1 MQQHPIPQ
9 NVLDVEFK
17 LFTKFSLKEFAYLVA
32 GILSG
37 SIFLFL
43 NRQIGFPGII
53 AWPLFLFLSGVGLFL
68 ALVPINDQGA
78 DEFIKNYFI
87 AINKP
92 TQRVWLNKRM
102 KQERVKPIVEADLK
116 KKKKIVGGELDE
128 TKKDFDEKPGDDIF
142 DAVDSDENTQVKE
155 ELSAEVSGTN
165 TNTLPTVT
173 VGGQNIS
180 QYQVQIQSADRLPGN
195 INVWLADVNNRPIPN
210 IPVYLKDNNDKVLFA
225 NRTGPNG
232 YFLTNKEF
240 PNGMYFIEFDQQSYK
255 IPRIQLVLDSN
266 ISKNPIKMTGQPIK

>member
-1 MQQHPIPQ
+1 MKQHPIPQ

-43 NRQIGFPGII
+43 NSQIGFPGII

-68 ALVPINDQGA
+68 ALVPINDQSA

-92 TQRVWLNKRM
+92 TQRVWLNKKM

-128 TKKDFDEKPGDDIF
+128 TKKNFDERPGDDIF
-142 DAVDSDENTQVKE
+142 DAVDSEETSEVKEDTPTEVKNRKSNTQ
-155 ELSAEVSGTN
+155 SS
-165 TNTLPTVT
+165 VT
-173 VGGQNIS
+173 IGGQNIS

-195 INVWLADVNNRPIPN
+195 INVWLSDVNNRPIPN
-210 IPVYLKDNNDKVLFA
+210 IPVYLKDNNEKVLFA

-240 PNGMYFIEFDQQSYK
+240 PNGIYYIEFDQQSYK

-266 ISKNPIKMTGQPIK
+266 ISRNPIKMTGQPIQ

>member
-32 GILSG
+32 GLLSG

-53 AWPLFLFLSGVGLFL
+53 AWPMFLFLSGVGLFL
-68 ALVPINDQGA
+68 ALVPINGQGA

-102 KQERVKPIVEADLK
+102 KQERVKPIVEADLQ

-142 DAVDSDENTQVKE
+142 NPVDSEDINTVDKSDSSQVT
-155 ELSAEVSGTN
+155 SQNSSTQQ
-165 TNTLPTVT
+165 TVT
-173 VGGQNIS
+173 IGGQNIS
-180 QYQVQIQSADRLPGN
+180 QYQIQIQSADKLPGN
-195 INVWLADVNNRPIPN
+195 INVWLSDENNKPIPN
-210 IPVYLKDNNDKVLFA
+210 IPVYLKDNKGKVLFA

-232 YFLTNKEF
+232 YFLSNKEF
-240 PNGMYFIEFDQQSYK
+240 QNGIYYIEFDQQSYK
-255 IPRIQLVLDSN
+255 IPNIQLVLDSN
-266 ISKNPIKMTGQPIK
+266 IGKNPIKITGQPIV